1 MDLVT
6 QGLLGATVGY
16 AASSKNI
23 SSKQALIYGAFFG
36 ALPDIDIIFKFFSS
50 SPLAELFYHRGITHS
65 IFFAP
70 FLAFFIA
77 IWMQVKKKGT
87 FKDWFTFVFWV
98 VLTHPLL
105 DLFTTYGTQLLQP
118 ISNHRFSLNAVS
130 IIDPLYSVPL
140 ILSILFIIYCR
151 NVLFSR
157 IFNAVTLFLTTA
169 YLLLG
174 VAQYEYARHRVLKES
189 KENHWCGH
197 FEVFTGLFS
206 IFERRAVFYEGDHVH
221 VAHFSNL
228 SNEKIKWVTFKQNEL
243 NITSDD
249 INTFKWFS
257 NGHMLIQQLEKGY
270 LLRDL
275 RFGIEPH
282 PMDGLWG
289 MEVDET
295 GEYLSW
301 ESFAN
306 LKNETVKRIVD
317 KFPILKSEEEK

>member
-16 AASSKNI
+16 AASSKNM
-23 SSKQALIYGAFFG
+23 SSKQALTFGAFFG
-36 ALPDIDIIFKFFSS
+36 ALPDVDIVFKYFSS

-70 FLAFFIA
+70 FLAFLVA
-77 IWMQVKKKGT
+77 IWMQMKKKGS
-87 FKDWFTFVFWV
+87 FKEWFIFIFWT

-140 ILSILFIIYCR
+140 FASIIIIIYSK
-151 NVLFSR
+151 NILFSR

-174 VAQYEYARHRVLKES
+174 VAQYEQARHRVLEEG
-189 KENHWCGH
+189 KENKWCGH

-206 IFERRAVFYEGDHVH
+206 IFERRAVFYDGDNVH
-221 VAHFSNL
+221 IAHFSNL
-228 SNEKIKWVTFKQNEL
+228 SDEKIRWVTFKQNEL
-243 NITSDD
+243 TIKSDD
-249 INTFKWFS
+249 IDAFRWFS
-257 NGHMLIQQLEKGY
+257 DGHLLIQPHEKGY

-289 MEVDET
+289 IAVDEM
-295 GEYLSW
+295 GKYISW
-301 ESFAN
+301 EGFAN
-306 LKNETVKRIVD
+306 LKNEAVKRIVD
-317 KFPILKSEEEK
+317 KFPMLKSEEEK